1 VLLHGALR
9 PDLDLPVFAHVPVL
23 VDERRQKLSK
33 RRHRVA
39 LEDYR
44 DLGILPEAMRNYL
57 VLLGWAPGGDR
68 EVLTLDEMV
77 AEFRLED
84 VNSSPAFFD
93 ERKLL
98 HFNGEYVRAL
108 PVEEFVARSAPF
120 LERGPWKPE
129 DFDEAAFAQMA
140 PLVQERVKTLAEVPA
155 MVDFLFLPEP
165 AFDERAWGKR
175 VERGASAREILAGA
189 LEAYA
194 SCPWDAE
201 TLHEVTASVGERHGL
216 ALGKAQFP
224 VRVAVTGRDVG
235 PPLFESMAVLGREH
249 VLERLRSALARLGE

>member
-1 VLLHGALR
+1 
-9 PDLDLPVFAHVPVL
+9 
-23 VDERRQKLSK
+23 
-33 RRHRVA
+33 
-39 LEDYR
+39 
-44 DLGILPEAMRNYL
+44 
-57 VLLGWAPGGDR
+57 
-68 EVLTLDEMV
+68 MV

-175 VERGASAREILAGA
+175 VERGAAAREILAGA
-189 LEAYA
+189 RDAYR
-194 SCPWDAE
+194 SCPWDPA
-201 TLHEVTASVGERHGL
+201 TLHDVTAAVGERHGL

-235 PPLFESMAVLGREH
+235 PPLFETMAVLGREH